1 MGDVSAGVSS
11 GANQVTIE
19 AVNGNND
26 SGITVSVDG
35 SGTTKQLL
43 VNEPARLYSQGD
55 DNQIA
60 SRGYVRL
67 SFARASH
74 THGNISNDGKITQA
88 SGTSTPD
95 YYIAAD
101 SNGNLYRQSVSSLPT
116 PTPSISTGDITD
128 WNTATAD
135 FVTTSDLQDYVTT
148 NDLTTTLGDYVTTND
163 LSTTLNDYVTTSDL
177 GEYLEESDFPN
188 GFLTAASNGKNVSNI
203 SVVTDVVW
211 TGTVLQ
217 KKYRTMTFTNGLLTS
232 CSNEMTATIDT
243 PTIVTWR

>member
-11 GANQVTIE
+11 GVNQVTIE

-26 SGITVSVDG
+26 SGITLSVDG
-35 SGTTKQLL
+35 NGTTKQLL

-60 SRGYVRL
+60 SRGYARL
-67 SFARASH
+67 NFARASH

-101 SNGNLYRQSVSSLPT
+101 SNGNLYRQLVSSLPT
-116 PTPSISTGDITD
+116 PTPSISTSDITD

-135 FVTTSDLQDYVTT
+135 FVTT
-148 NDLTTTLGDYVTTND
+148 NDLTTTLSDYATKSELQGYVTT
-163 LSTTLNDYVTTSDL
+163 
-177 GEYLEESDFPN
+177 
-188 GFLTAASNGKNVSNI
+188 
-203 SVVTDVVW
+203 
-211 TGTVLQ
+211 
-217 KKYRTMTFTNGLLTS
+217 
-232 CSNEMTATIDT
+232 
-243 PTIVTWR
+243 